1 MKLLLN
7 ASYDDKDMVKKLGAY
22 WNPTLKKWYV
32 QNEQDYE
39 KFIPWILQGQEETYI
54 IKDYFY
60 LIFVQ
65 KHATDAISQQVS
77 LDLVLKIMPK

>member
-39 KFIPWILQGQEETYI
+39 KFIPWMRL
-54 IKDYFY
+54 
-60 LIFVQ
+60 
-65 KHATDAISQQVS
+65 
-77 LDLVLKIMPK
+77 